1 MSSTNGLLTR
11 DEFTASASAKLLP
24 WERVD
29 LPEFGPGKYWI
40 VQGMGG
46 TERDAWEKSLIRGRG
61 KKRDVDTENV
71 RARLAVKTIKQP
83 PDGFD
88 ASSGKGEAPRMPRM
102 FQDSD
107 AAMVGQARVDVVGRI
122 YEVAQRLSGVSD
134 EDADELERAS
144 APADGN
150 ESHMTSLET

>member
-11 DEFTASASAKLLP
+11 DEFAASASAKLLP

-46 TERDAWEKSLIRGRG
+46 TERDAWEKSLIKGRG
-61 KKRDVDTENV
+61 KKRDIETENV
-71 RARLAVKTIKQP
+71 RAKLVVKTVKQP
-83 PDGFD
+83 PDDFD
-88 ASSGKGEAPRMPRM
+88 SSSGKGEAPRMPRL

-107 AAMVGQARVDVVGRI
+107 ATMVGQARVDVLTRV

-144 APADGN
+144 AAADGN
-150 ESHMTSLET
+150 DSHMSLPSN